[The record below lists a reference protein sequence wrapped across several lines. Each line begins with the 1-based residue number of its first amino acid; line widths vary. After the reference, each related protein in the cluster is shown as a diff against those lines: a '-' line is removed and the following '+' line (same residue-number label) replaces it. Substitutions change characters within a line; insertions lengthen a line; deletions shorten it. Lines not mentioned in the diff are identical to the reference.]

1 MQQKKA
7 KDTLLSMVIWTNNVL
22 KIFYYM
28 EHVKCV
34 KCGKE
39 TEINLHNALDEEGEV
54 FKCQHCGYMFRYTK
68 E

>member
-1 MQQKKA
+1 
-7 KDTLLSMVIWTNNVL
+7 
-22 KIFYYM
+22 M